1 MWQRVFRGAS
11 VQVQSMEVDILN
23 GSFCNLCALALAL
36 TFYIFATKCSWVLL
50 RAKQLSTV
58 AILLHRFLSCWS
70 LETTFTQSIVCLL
83 TKSVLELFSFILTAY
98 LRGGSRI
105 ILRRGA
111 PLRNG
116 VTGWGGSPPVPSPR
130 FIPVTLQIPA
140 SCPSC
145 KPIQNSYYISL
156 SILPTRNGMG
166 TCMLVKIFLIFLHN
180 IVLLLAE
187 NLFNIT
193 VYTADLKLAGTT
205 SRVYIN
211 IYGMLYGLE
220 ESTAKLHLTN
230 RKNKEFSRGRWD
242 LMIHVSSIEW
252 KKVSGEMFAFGAF
265 SHTPDKQ
272 SRANGTTPAQ
282 SLTQPSYNFGPA
294 ISPEFQKCITS

>member
-1 MWQRVFRGAS
+1 
-11 VQVQSMEVDILN
+11 
-23 GSFCNLCALALAL
+23 
-36 TFYIFATKCSWVLL
+36 
-50 RAKQLSTV
+50 
-58 AILLHRFLSCWS
+58 
-70 LETTFTQSIVCLL
+70 
-83 TKSVLELFSFILTAY
+83 
-98 LRGGSRI
+98 
-105 ILRRGA
+105 
-111 PLRNG
+111 
-116 VTGWGGSPPVPSPR
+116 
-130 FIPVTLQIPA
+130 
-140 SCPSC
+140 
-145 KPIQNSYYISL
+145 
-156 SILPTRNGMG
+156 MG
-166 TCMLVKIFLIFLHN
+166 MLVMIFIIFLHN
-180 IVLLLAE
+180 IGLLLAE

-294 ISPEFQKCITS
+294 ISPEFQKCNQLAWEAEKETYFWKDSSVFSNLNCKMIYLGLTWTVVHFSLPSAYKKGLWLS